1 MDNKF
6 YSHGKLL
13 ITGEYFVLEGSSA
26 FAVPVKLGQN
36 LDVKTYYHKKN
47 EIHWETSIKGESW
60 FQSTFNINDLEI
72 VKTSHLETAYHI
84 KKLLLNIKGKT
95 TLFNDHEQ
103 SFRFAANIEFP
114 LEWGLGSSSSLI
126 SNLAQWAN
134 IDPYQLL
141 FDTSKGSGYDV
152 ACARANGPIIFEI
165 IDKPYVKQV
174 EFDPNFIDNIFF
186 VYLGKKQNSLL
197 SVEQNWERIKTLKE
211 EKQRI
216 SQITQAIVQSKT
228 LEEFE
233 GLLIEHESII
243 SSALKQPMVKTEF
256 FPDFDGVVKSLG
268 AWGGDFVLAT
278 HAGNLDYVM
287 SYFRGKGL
295 DIIFPYK
302 ELVL

>member
-1 MDNKF
+1 MDNEF

-26 FAVPVKLGQN
+26 FAVPVKLGQS
-36 LDVKTYYHKKN
+36 LRVKTFYDKKG
-47 EIHWETSIKGESW
+47 EVHWETSVKGEPW
-60 FQSTFNINDLEI
+60 FQSTFNINNLDI

-84 KKLLLNIKGKT
+84 KKLLLNIKDKT
-95 TLFNDHEQ
+95 NIFNEPDL
-103 SFRFAANIEFP
+103 SLRFAANIEFP

-152 ACARANGPIIFEI
+152 ACARANGPIIYEI
-165 IDKPYVKQV
+165 IEKPCVKQV
-174 EFDPNFIDNIFF
+174 EFNPQFLDKVYF
-186 VYLGKKQNSLL
+186 VYLGKKQNSLI
-197 SVEQNWERIKTLKE
+197 SVEQNWESIKALNE

-216 SQITQAIVQSKT
+216 SHITHSIVQSKT
-228 LEEFE
+228 LENFE
-233 GLLIEHESII
+233 NLLLEHETII
-243 SSALKQPMVKTEF
+243 SSALKLPSVKTQL

-278 HAGNLDYVM
+278 HAGNSDYVM

-295 DIIFPYK
+295 DVVFPYR